1 MCMNKLSLIKTLR
14 TEVRLTKPEAAA
26 VIKIFFD
33 EFNKIDWL
41 IQLVFFVG
49 HRSYTTQ
56 NP

>member
-33 EFNKIDWL
+33 EFNKINWL
-41 IQLVFFVG
+41 IRLIFFSGVEAI
-49 HRSYTTQ
+49 
-56 NP
+56 PL